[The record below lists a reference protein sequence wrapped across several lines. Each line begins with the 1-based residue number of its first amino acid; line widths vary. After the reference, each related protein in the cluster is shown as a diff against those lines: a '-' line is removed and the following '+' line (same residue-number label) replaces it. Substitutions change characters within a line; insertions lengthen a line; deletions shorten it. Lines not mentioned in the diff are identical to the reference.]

1 MEELFHVSDRP
12 GITRFEPRPPPLSN
26 TTFTGRMVWAV
37 GQRLLHNY
45 LVPRDCPRVA
55 FYAGP
60 RTTAEDAE
68 RFLGITTARH
78 VVAIETAWLQALC
91 TECLYIYALPNE
103 TFQPVNKGT
112 GYYISRQGVTPRS
125 METIEDILACLA
137 ASDVEVRITP
147 SLWPLRDAV
156 FQSTMRFSFIR
167 MRNAAPRP

>member
-12 GITRFEPRPPPLSN
+12 GITRFEPRPPPLGN
-26 TTFTGRMVWAV
+26 TPFTGRMVWAV

-103 TFQPVNKGT
+103 TFQPVNKGA

-125 METIEDILACLA
+125 METVEDILACLA
-137 ASDVEVRITP
+137 ACDVEVRITP

>member
-103 TFQPVNKGT
+103 TFQPVNKGA

-125 METIEDILACLA
+125 MQPIEDILACLA

>member
-12 GITRFEPRPPPLSN
+12 GITRFEPRPPPPGN
-26 TTFTGRMVWAV
+26 TTHTGRMVWAV

-45 LVPRDCPRVA
+45 LVPRDCPRVT
-55 FYAGP
+55 FYTGP
-60 RTTAEDAE
+60 KTSAEDAE

-78 VVAIETAWLQALC
+78 VVAIETAWLQALR
-91 TECLYIYALPNE
+91 TESLYIYALPNE
-103 TFQPVNKGT
+103 TFQPVDKGA

-125 METIEDILACLA
+125 VETISDILAYLA
-137 ASDVEVRITP
+137 ARNVEIRITP

-156 FQSTMRFSFIR
+156 LQSTMRFSFIR